1 MNFWSLL
8 KRGLSGTY
16 ISVEPF
22 HPFRYIDEP
31 LKLGSRARVEAGVDG
46 QFNPGTSEQRNRD
59 DRLGPKS
66 RFFGARSAGVLSI
79 RQLFNSAT

>member
-22 HPFRYIDEP
+22 HPFRYIDEQAFRF
-31 LKLGSRARVEAGVDG
+31 S
-46 QFNPGTSEQRNRD
+46 NRNM
-59 DRLGPKS
+59 PTQ
-66 RFFGARSAGVLSI
+66 SASLPS
-79 RQLFNSAT
+79 